1 MKKLIIG
8 VLMLLSSC
16 YTNTV
21 DKYVKE
27 LINLDSNQKDILFYS
42 IHKGIKNDMGL
53 TLAAIVGKE
62 STYGKNLVNAGDGG
76 SGSYGPYQILL
87 KYSKKRNNAK
97 TKKEIEALK
106 HRLKHDIH
114 FSSEEAIKVYKEW
127 EAYHIRKNNR
137 GKELI
142 KKTVASYNGGGI
154 RSEATIKYAEDIAIR
169 EKAIEIYLKKYAIKN
184 LVDIYRILVARM
196 KTNKDITELA
206 KQ

>member
-27 LINLDSNQKDILFYS
+27 LINLDSDQRDILFYS
-42 IHKGIKNDMGL
+42 IHKGVNNNMGL

-62 STYGKNLVNAGDGG
+62 STYGKNLVNATDGG

-106 HRLKHDIH
+106 YRLKYDLH
-114 FSSEEAIKVYKEW
+114 FSSEEAIRVYKEW
-127 EAYHIRKNNR
+127 EAYHIRKKST
-137 GKELI
+137 GKELA
-142 KKTVASYNGGGI
+142 KRTAASYNGGGI
-154 RSEATIKYAEDIAIR
+154 RSEATMKYAEDIAIR
-169 EKAIEIYLKKYAIKN
+169 EKAIEIYLRNHAIKN
-184 LVDIYRILVARM
+184 LLDVYNIWKVGMKIKIDSEKLV
-196 KTNKDITELA
+196 

>member
-1 MKKLIIG
+1 
-8 VLMLLSSC
+8 
-16 YTNTV
+16 
-21 DKYVKE
+21 
-27 LINLDSNQKDILFYS
+27 
-42 IHKGIKNDMGL
+42 MGL

-97 TKKEIEALK
+97 TKNEIEALK

-154 RSEATIKYAEDIAIR
+154 RSEATIKYAEDIAMR

-184 LVDIYRILVARM
+184 LVDIYRIMVIRM
-196 KTNKDITELA
+196 KSDIDSSKLA